1 MDTGV
6 DLLAPVDGIARLIC
20 RGFSMRQIASLYVL
34 RVRFTRIAGVR
45 CHRSTARHAAFLG
58 RCPGARAEWRRW
70 RKF

>member
-1 MDTGV
+1 MDANV

-34 RVRFTRIAGVR
+34 RVRFTKISGVR
-45 CHRSTARHAAFLG
+45 CNGGTAKRASFLG

-70 RKF
+70 RTF